1 MNKSNKTN
9 LRPKKTTRKEQ
20 ELLDQQNLEHLK
32 KRDSLLVVESSFLN
46 AAVTETFGKSLLPN
60 MDISKISDNIRQSVR
75 GVQNG
80 NLEELEDMLVGQ
92 AKSLETMFANLARRA
107 NAQEYLQQ
115 FTTYMNLA
123 LKTQAQSRATI
134 QAIVELKYPR
144 QVVVTQQANFSAGHQ
159 QVNNG
164 ATQRNFDANTHAHA
178 PTHAEKNQNEP
189 NKLMESNHENT
200 IEVQDKRLD
209 TRTTGK
215 TINSDTPLE
224 TVATVH
230 RGKNT

>member
-20 ELLDQQNLEHLK
+20 ELLDQQNLEYLK

-107 NAQEYLQQ
+107 NAQEYLKQ
-115 FTTYMNLA
+115 FTTYMNCI
-123 LKTQAQSRATI
+123 S
-134 QAIVELKYPR
+134 
-144 QVVVTQQANFSAGHQ
+144 
-159 QVNNG
+159 
-164 ATQRNFDANTHAHA
+164 
-178 PTHAEKNQNEP
+178 
-189 NKLMESNHENT
+189 
-200 IEVQDKRLD
+200 
-209 TRTTGK
+209 
-215 TINSDTPLE
+215 
-224 TVATVH
+224 
-230 RGKNT
+230 

>member
-1 MNKSNKTN
+1 MNK
-9 LRPKKTTRKEQ
+9 PKKQTQAEKNAQAKQ
-20 ELLDQQNLEHLK
+20 ELDKRKN
-32 KRDSLLVVESSFLN
+32 RDSAFVNSASIAN
-46 AAVTETFGKSLLPN
+46 AAITESFGKDLFPDADVLAITENLNKS
-60 MDISKISDNIRQSVR
+60 MESVHE
-75 GVQNG
+75 GD
-80 NLEELEDMLVGQ
+80 LKELESMLVGQ
-92 AKSLETMFANLARRA
+92 AKALQVMFATLARRA
-107 NAQEYLQQ
+107 NAQQYLKQYS
-115 FTTYMNLA
+115 TYMNLA

>member
-1 MNKSNKTN
+1 MNKVNKPK
-9 LRPKKTTRKEQ
+9 PKKTTRKEQ
-20 ELLDQQNLEHLK
+20 ELLDQQKEEHLK

-46 AAVTETFGKSLLPN
+46 AAITETFGKNLLPN
-60 MDISKISDNIRQSVR
+60 MDISKISDNIRQSVK

-107 NAQEYLQQ
+107 NAQEYLKQ

-164 ATQRNFDANTHAHA
+164 ATQRNFDTNAHT
-178 PTHAEKNQNEP
+178 PTHAGENPNEP

-200 IEVQDKRLD
+200 IEAHAKRLD
-209 TRTTGK
+209 TRTAGT

>member
-20 ELLDQQNLEHLK
+20 ELLDQQNLEYLK

-107 NAQEYLQQ
+107 NAQEYLKQ

-164 ATQRNFDANTHAHA
+164 AMQRNLDSNTHA
-178 PTHAEKNQNEP
+178 PTHAGKNKNEP
-189 NKLMESNHENT
+189 NKLMESHHENT
-200 IEVQDKRLD
+200 IEAQTKRLD
-209 TRTTGK
+209 TRTTGE
-215 TINSDTPLE
+215 TISSDTPLE

>member
-20 ELLDQQNLEHLK
+20 ELLDQQNLEYLK

-107 NAQEYLQQ
+107 NAQEYLKQ

-164 ATQRNFDANTHAHA
+164 AMKRNLDSNTPA
-178 PTHAEKNQNEP
+178 PTHAGKNQNEP
-189 NKLMESNHENT
+189 NKLMESKHENT
-200 IEVQDKRLD
+200 IEAQTKRLD
-209 TRTTGK
+209 TRTTGE
-215 TINSDTPLE
+215 TIGGDTPLE
-224 TVATVH
+224 TVAAIH
-230 RGKNT
+230 RCKNT